1 MGLLKHAFLSQRLRS
16 VAHAGEAVGAPGA
29 TGAAGAPTTKSSR
42 RAGGATTAHVADML
56 HLLSDERLAEPVQ
69 RLPGRQSN
77 LLNETAGYVTRF
89 LHTGGGRTARTAVRR

>member
-16 VAHAGEAVGAPGA
+16 VAHAGEA
-29 TGAAGAPTTKSSR
+29 AGAPTTKSSR
-42 RAGGATTAHVADML
+42 RAGGATTPHVADML